1 MKSKKVSL
9 NFDWY
14 LVIIPILLAVAGL
27 ATIYS
32 ISSVTG
38 KSGIFAVQSI
48 FLGISAAVY
57 VALMIFDYREL
68 KTYSWYLFI
77 FGIILL
83 FLVGILG
90 QEIFGSKRWI
100 DLGFTQFQPSEL
112 MKVIFLI
119 FSAGF
124 ISSGEKT
131 TAKKIL
137 VLICLTAIPI
147 YLILKQPDLGTALT
161 IISVLIAILIKAK
174 IPRSFILIGIIIL
187 TITSP
192 LAWKSLKPY
201 QKKRVASFFEP
212 SSDPLGSG
220 YNVTQSKIAVGS
232 GGLFGRGFGQAT
244 QSQLQFIPV
253 AHIDFIFSGWAE
265 MTGFAGS
272 SLMVAAFA
280 ILIWRISMISVLAK
294 DKFGSIFCFSAAGM
308 IFFQS
313 FVNIGMNIG
322 IMPVTGIP
330 LPFVS
335 YGGTSLVVTSAIF
348 GIVQSVYLRR
358 KTLKFE

>member
-1 MKSKKVSL
+1 MKLKKLNL

-14 LVIIPILLAVAGL
+14 LIIIPILLAVAGL

-32 ISSVTG
+32 ISSVAG
-38 KSGIFAVQSI
+38 KTNIFTVQSI
-48 FLGISAAVY
+48 FMAISVVVY
-57 VALMIFDYREL
+57 IALMIFDYREL
-68 KTYSWYLFI
+68 RTYSWYLFGV
-77 FGIILL
+77 GIILL
-83 FLVGILG
+83 FLVGIFG
-90 QEIFGSKRWI
+90 EEIFGSRRWI

-112 MKVIFLI
+112 MKIIFLI

-131 TAKKIL
+131 STGKTIAI
-137 VLICLTAIPI
+137 ICLAAIPI
-147 YLILKQPDLGTALT
+147 FLILKQPDLGTTLT
-161 IISVLIAILIKAK
+161 IISILVAVLIKARVSK
-174 IPRSFILIGIIIL
+174 NFVLIGIIIL
-187 TITSP
+187 AIMSP
-192 LAWKSLKPY
+192 FAWEGLKPY
-201 QKKRVASFFEP
+201 QKKRVATFFEP

-265 MTGFAGS
+265 MTGFVGS
-272 SLMVAAFA
+272 SLMVVAFA
-280 ILIWRISMISVLAK
+280 ILIWRTFAISIMAK
-294 DKFGSIFCFSAAGM
+294 DRFGSVFCFAAASM

-322 IMPVTGIP
+322 LMPVTGIP

-335 YGGTSLVVTSAIF
+335 YGGTSLVVTSAIL
-348 GIVQSVYLRR
+348 GIVQSVYSRR